1 MNKKILKSLWVAS
14 MFFAAVGCDKD
25 QLGAT
30 FTGEGED
37 AQTAYFAQKTV
48 SESFDANLTGEQIIS
63 VDIYRQSAVDEV
75 SVGLDYQI
83 AEGGESLFEVPESV
97 TFAAGE
103 YHTTV
108 PVKVLGVENFAKG
121 SNYSVTIAVG
131 DHHDFV
137 DNEKSLAFDRPGGL
151 PVKNQPATRA
161 ASIASKYSSVT
172 VNTTLV
178 LNWQPFYTLK
188 DPTKLLSADLTDA
201 DYVVGADGKPVQ
213 QTGTYIYAG
222 ILASAG
228 LSTDPGLT
236 VERAEG
242 TSVFRI
248 NHWANDVNV
257 IFTVNPD
264 KKITVDGKEYMTLSI
279 SEQTTGVSSGSE
291 DVLFSDA
298 INYTGNPDAL
308 NTYPCYW
315 DGERKFAFTFVY
327 YDSQGP
333 WTPATEYFVLD
344 TGVATLEDPEPAV
357 KIVYEG
363 LSVSPMGVKT
373 HTLSFTPNA
382 DAAKYY
388 ATVIK
393 ADPELVAAADE
404 PTNVAADKA
413 TREYLAGKGISEDNP
428 KFNAY
433 YEAYFSSFYAESFE
447 DCFKEVSGKYAES
460 LSPMADA
467 IVAGTYKGDFEV
479 FELKEASSEAWDL
492 GSEGGTFTAV
502 AFSFD
507 KTGKFKGTD
516 FTTFVYNPD
525 ADGEQV
531 AYYCDFSLDSDPT
544 KGLFTYNSFYFL
556 LQSLSLG
563 DITAVQ
569 YALLTAEEFDKAAL
583 SDAEKQKAYLA
594 RHGKSLSA
602 ADLKDVNNVNPVAG
616 GFETW
621 LAAKPA
627 TDYKLVL
634 AVSNADATKIEVL
647 DGTTDAAVEP
657 AELVIKTT
665 LFDSPEDG
673 VYKHTHVVAQFE
685 ASEVAGGAYLLST
698 PKALA
703 NYLTFDKDGNPS
715 LNKDV
720 KDAEVIKLIQENGT
734 AFTSGSRSNLAS
746 LNSVGS
752 FQQPLRGGKPA
763 TEYVVLACVE
773 YGNGEQSWAA
783 KVQKTDFAPTVA
795 FTQTVEV
802 NGKNIDFNWTG
813 SGSASIFK
821 VSKVVYALVPQSALT
836 AAGVDLSKLGD
847 EALND
852 FDARIAAGGDEAV
865 ITAEAANAEKVL
877 GVLEEFG
884 KVFQNDAAK
893 AINSK
898 GGVDKQ
904 FPNVEAGDYALIA
917 LAYDA
922 YNTKLTVG
930 LVSVK

>member
-213 QTGTYIYAG
+213 QTGTYTYTFWWG
-222 ILASAG
+222 G
-228 LSTDPGLT
+228 DDEGLT

-248 NHWANDVNV
+248 NHWGADVNL

-264 KKITVDGKEYMTLSI
+264 KKVTVDGNEYMALSI
-279 SEQTTGVSSGSE
+279 TEQFTGTTNGKDGPEVYI
-291 DVLFSDA
+291 SDMLDFA
-298 INYTGNPDAL
+298 NSKYFEQ
-308 NTYPCYW
+308 YPCYW
-315 DGERKFAFTFVY
+315 DGERTFVFNLMY
-327 YDSQGP
+327 HLASGGYFDMP
-333 WTPATEYFVLD
+333 TEETFVLD

-393 ADPELVAAADE
+393 ADPELA
-404 PTNVAADKA
+404 KA
-413 TREYLAGKGISEDNP
+413 TDEALRADLEAAGIEAETSDWYQLYDENYDDYFKKLYGSKGEDW
-428 KFNAY
+428 A
-433 YEAYFSSFYAESFE
+433 
-447 DCFKEVSGKYAES
+447 G
-460 LSPMADA
+460 MADA
-467 IVAGTYKGDFEV
+467 IVAGTYEGDFEV
-479 FELKEASSEAWDL
+479 FELKKASSEAWDL

-531 AYYCDFSLDSDPT
+531 AYDVAFEAYPNPT
-544 KGLFTYNSFYFL
+544 KGLFSYNSIYFL
-556 LQSLSLG
+556 LQSPSLG

-583 SDAEKQKAYLA
+583 SDAEKQKAYLSE
-594 RHGKSLSA
+594 HGKSLSA
-602 ADLKDVNNVNPVAG
+602 DDLKDVNNVNPVAG

-647 DGTTDAAVEP
+647 EHTTDAAVEP
-657 AELVIKTT
+657 AELVIKTA
-665 LFDSPEDG
+665 LFDVAQQS

-763 TEYVVLACVE
+763 TEYVVLACAE
-773 YGNGEQSWAA
+773 YGNGESSWAA
-783 KVQKTDFAPTVA
+783 KAQKTAFAPTVA

-852 FDARIAAGGDEAV
+852 FDARIAAGGDEAA

-884 KVFQNDAAK
+884 KTFQNDAAK